1 MVDPVILPSSKINVD
16 RSTIARLE
24 YIHFSF
30 YTQTVSFIFFFNIR
44 HLLSDQTDPFNR
56 SHLTMDMVIT
66 NTELKNQIDEW
77 IKIKKSHK

>member
-1 MVDPVILPSSKINVD
+1 MSTLMADPVTLPSSKMNVD
-16 RSTIARLE
+16 RSTIA
-24 YIHFSF
+24 
-30 YTQTVSFIFFFNIR
+30 R

-77 IKIKKSHK
+77 IKFKRAQ

>member
-1 MVDPVILPSSKINVD
+1 LCN
-16 RSTIARLE
+16 L
-24 YIHFSF
+24 
-30 YTQTVSFIFFFNIR
+30 FFFYVR

-77 IKIKKSHK
+77 IKIKKSKN